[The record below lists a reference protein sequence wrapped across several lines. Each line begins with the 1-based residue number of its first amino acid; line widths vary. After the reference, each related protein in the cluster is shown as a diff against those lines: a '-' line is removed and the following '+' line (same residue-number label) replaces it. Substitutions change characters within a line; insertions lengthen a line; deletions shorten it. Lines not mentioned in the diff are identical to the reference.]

1 MVGKNDEGRAM
12 VSESNGEISCSI
24 EETNRIR
31 ASLGLRP
38 LDVGDSG
45 VKPKEGTKDA
55 PIDASEIRAEEE
67 RLQKTAEIQSKIQE
81 MKQQRQVAAKVM
93 ARKGLGDSSDDDDTI
108 DNAANWV
115 NRSREK
121 QKEMAEKLARKL
133 QEQDEAA
140 QEEEEYTSSDLRGM
154 KVQHD
159 ADAFQEGETIIL
171 TLADKRVLRKDGDD
185 VDVNDDEDELENI
198 HISELE
204 KDKRAKEKAKRPR
217 NIAIDDDEFTKY
229 DMLQRPHVD
238 FCFFDKSLSDSF
250 PVQVSSGPA
259 EQA

>member
-1 MVGKNDEGRAM
+1 MGRTDEGRAV
-12 VSESNGEISCSI
+12 VSESNGEISGSV

-45 VKPKEGTKDA
+45 AKPKEGSKEA
-55 PIDASEIRAEEE
+55 PIDASQIRAEDE
-67 RLQKTAEIQSKIQE
+67 RLHKTAELQMKIQE
-81 MKQQRQVAAKVM
+81 MKQQRQVASKVM
-93 ARKGLGDSSDDDDTI
+93 ARKGLGDSSSDDETI
-108 DNAANWV
+108 DNAASWV

-121 QKEMAEKLARKL
+121 QKELAEKLARKL

-140 QEEEEYTSSDLRGM
+140 QEEEEYTSSDLRGL

-171 TLADKRVLRKDGDD
+171 TLADKRVLKKDADD
-185 VDVNDDEDELENI
+185 VDVNDEEDELENI

-217 NIAIDDDEFTKY
+217 NIATDDDEFTK
-229 DMLQRPHVD
+229 
-238 FCFFDKSLSDSF
+238 
-250 PVQVSSGPA
+250 
-259 EQA
+259 